1 MALDGRTSRAFYLSH
16 RGIFVKKTIIA
27 RATALIV
34 LAGVLVG
41 GLSSAEAALRVPKA
55 AWPACSVSPGTYC
68 VDQVILTDARG
79 HKIPLVWV
87 PTGQAVPAAPV
98 NDGPIMAPLVVI
110 DKNGKVNNN
119 NWWEAA
125 PNRDVLLSGTATFQD
140 ASALVGTANFPE
152 VGAKWDPTTK
162 KWDTTLPVDS
172 WSQQMGCWDNKTNQQ
187 IQATRAECFKGVVLT
202 IQDNQVKWWWS
213 FTDPVQATNHLNY
226 VKSAIFVD
234 GLDLAKQNLQAA
246 WGSTYDSKA
255 KTFSKTEPLSIP
267 QWINDNYI
275 QAGWNV
281 IGMPPV
287 AGAAP
292 TADASGSIPDTSTAA
307 DPIAVAGS
315 RNFGGRWTSPN
326 WNALGLNALGYD
338 GLYVD
343 AKTANEFVNHVF
355 VDVLPAL
362 VDSNNKSTLAAQA
375 ASKIYAVNLD
385 PDVTISVKVRTG
397 DIKTGVTVAVGVDS
411 EVTTGRDQYGANLT
425 ITGNPVSVP
434 VAKSVKDCSG
444 EDGVAVANVR
454 QFQTLIV
461 VQNDTSGFGVDGT
474 TGNMLVASNG
484 VCNLSTPIWN
494 DDEKSFSWT
503 TAAPHFAADGTTQNK
518 GFYKAVIPFKD
529 AAVLWGLTNPA
540 DAATALTVSV
550 STEAGGSQAALN
562 MVSAKNG
569 NIVIDVSGFGYSKPK
584 LSIRIKSGYKPS
596 KKSISSLPVA
606 KKTVT
611 CVLGKTTKKVTAVS
625 PACPAGY
632 KKIA

>member
-1 MALDGRTSRAFYLSH
+1 
-16 RGIFVKKTIIA
+16 VKKTIIA
-27 RATALIV
+27 RATALAV
-34 LAGVLVG
+34 LAGVLISGVT
-41 GLSSAEAALRVPKA
+41 SAEAALRVPKA

-79 HKIPLVWV
+79 HKIQLVWV
-87 PTGQAVPAAPV
+87 PNGQAVPQAPV
-98 NDGPIMAPLVVI
+98 NDGPIMAPLFVV
-110 DKNGKVNNN
+110 DKAGKVNNN
-119 NWWEAA
+119 NWWESA

-152 VGAKWDPTTK
+152 VGAKFDPTTK
-162 KWDTTLPVDS
+162 KWDTTLPLES
-172 WSQQMGCWDNKTNQQ
+172 WSQQINCWDNKAQKQ
-187 IQATRAECFKGVVLT
+187 IQATRAECFKAVVLT

-213 FTDPVQATNHLNY
+213 FTDPAQAANHLNY
-226 VKSAIFVD
+226 VRSAVFVD
-234 GLDLAKQNLQAA
+234 GQDLAKQNLQAA
-246 WGSTYDSKA
+246 WGSTYDSKT

-267 QWINDNYI
+267 QWVNDNYI

-292 TADASGSIPDTSTAA
+292 APSDTATASIPDTATVA
-307 DPIAVAGS
+307 DQTVVAGS
-315 RNFGGRWTSPN
+315 RIFSGRWTSPN
-326 WNALGLNALGYD
+326 WNALGLNAMGYD
-338 GLYVD
+338 GLYID
-343 AKTANEFVNHVF
+343 AKAANEFVNHVF

-362 VDSNNKSTLAAQA
+362 VDNNNKSALAAQA
-375 ASKIYAVNLD
+375 ASKIYATNLD

-411 EVTTGRDQYGANLT
+411 EVTTGRDQYGSNLT
-425 ITGNPVSVP
+425 IVGNPVSVP
-434 VAKSVKDCSG
+434 VAKSAKDCTG

-461 VQNDTSGFGVDGT
+461 VQNDTAGFGVDGT
-474 TGNMLVASNG
+474 SGNMLVASNG
-484 VCNLSTPIWN
+484 VCGLSTPIWN
-494 DDEKSFSWT
+494 ADEKSFSWT

-550 STEAGGSQAALN
+550 STEAGGSEAALN
-562 MVSAKNG
+562 VVSAKNG

-584 LSIRIKSGYKPS
+584 LSIRIKNGYKPS

-611 CVLGKTTKKVTAVS
+611 CVLGKTTKKVTGAT
-625 PACPAGY
+625 PKCPSGY